1 MYLNISKN
9 KKEVSEM
16 EKECCNMKV
25 TEIEDGIKIEITG
38 KDIKNKCKAMMQNC
52 CCDEESVQKI
62 IKSCCKPEEK

>member
-1 MYLNISKN
+1 
-9 KKEVSEM
+9 M

-38 KDIKNKCKAMMQNC
+38 KDIKDKCKVMMQNC

-62 IKSCCKPEEK
+62 IKSCCKPEKK